1 MNPRSIFV
9 AGAVTILSLGPSA
22 ADEMADL
29 RHQLTLSLTEALAR
43 QRTKAREQDAIDQAN
58 RNLPDLSKFGT
69 PVDVPVARRAAPS
82 HGLHCTTINMGDG
95 DSETDCD

>member
-29 RHQLTLSLTEALAR
+29 QHQLTLSLAEALA
-43 QRTKAREQDAIDQAN
+43 RTKAREQDAIDEAN
-58 RNLPDLSKFGT
+58 RNLPDLSAFGT
-69 PVDVPVARRAAPS
+69 PVHVPVARRAAPS
-82 HGLHCTTINMGDG
+82 HGLHCTTVNMGDG
-95 DSETDCD
+95 NSETDCD